1 MGLSGVEQATVYSPS
16 EALTSNRQNKI
27 SASSLTVHECFH
39 CTTTPANVL
48 LEVIEDA
55 VKGLLNMKTKH
66 FEDINTTVFKTIS
79 FIGKRCAVLRGYQ
92 PGSDIRTEAEPRY
105 GIVDPI
111 LDGMVDLFDYEVSE

>member
-27 SASSLTVHECFH
+27 AASSLTVHECFH

-55 VKGLLNMKTKH
+55 VKGLLKTKQ

-79 FIGKRCAVLRGYQ
+79 FIGKQCAVLRGYQ
-92 PGSDIRTEAEPRY
+92 PGNDIRTEAELQY
-105 GIVDPI
+105 GIVNPI